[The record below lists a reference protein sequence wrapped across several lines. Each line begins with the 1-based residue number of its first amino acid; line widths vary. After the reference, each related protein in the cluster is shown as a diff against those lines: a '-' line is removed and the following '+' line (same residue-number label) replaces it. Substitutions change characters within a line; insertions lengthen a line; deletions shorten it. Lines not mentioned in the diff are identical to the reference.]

1 MAFFGLAEIGAAAI
15 VALFT
20 SRISQKIGHQ
30 KMVGVSM
37 AGTALAA
44 LILATANQLPITLIA
59 GAISG
64 ASWTAATIGLFGLF
78 IDSTHDVPNT
88 EMTRYSTVYHQLIF
102 VAAFIGPMI
111 GSNLANTGMALPLVM
126 LLGVTLRILASSM
139 VMNIDQAWATL
150 ALKSRVKWAVRH
162 R

>member
-1 MAFFGLAEIGAAAI
+1 
-15 VALFT
+15 
-20 SRISQKIGHQ
+20 
-30 KMVGVSM
+30 MV
-37 AGTALAA
+37 GTALAA
-44 LILATANQLPITLIA
+44 LILATANHLPITLVA

-111 GSNLANTGMALPLVM
+111 GSNLANIGIALPLVM
-126 LLGVTLRILASSM
+126 LLGVTLRILASST
-139 VMNIDQAWATL
+139 VIYIDHIWPAL
-150 ALKSRVKWAVRH
+150 AVKSRYKWAVRH